1 MKSTVQAVD
10 FCYYFNR
17 QGSEAERRGNMEKL
31 REICSKTFTPEEMQM
46 LDRAIEFTKGVH
58 AHQTRHSGEPIIPI
72 RKAWP

>member
-1 MKSTVQAVD
+1 
-10 FCYYFNR
+10 
-17 QGSEAERRGNMEKL
+17 MEKL

-72 RKAWP
+72 RKAWL